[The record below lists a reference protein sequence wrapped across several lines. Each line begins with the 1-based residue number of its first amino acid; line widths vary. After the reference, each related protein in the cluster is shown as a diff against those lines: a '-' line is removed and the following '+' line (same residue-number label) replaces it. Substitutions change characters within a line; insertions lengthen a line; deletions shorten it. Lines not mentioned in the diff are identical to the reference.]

1 MTDDS
6 APRFDPRFNP
16 EFQPGYTPGDAAS
29 AASPQP
35 PAPLSPPSGGT
46 STPGTAASAPGT
58 DAPAVATPWRSSRRA
73 AEAGTPVA
81 SVSAAPT
88 GLSAATVASAPVFA
102 APAPAA
108 PVSLAQS
115 NSAQVSS
122 VPVSSAVVSSPTFE
136 SSAASDSAWPSDDT
150 APSIGQQL
158 RNPFLLGLL
167 VVAVAL
173 VIVGSWIFAQAYA
186 AFSDTGNFASPA
198 DFVALESAMRVAPI
212 VILGGIGVAV
222 AVLFIFARS
231 WRPRK

>member
-29 AASPQP
+29 GASPQP
-35 PAPLSPPSGGT
+35 PAPLSPPSGGM

-88 GLSAATVASAPVFA
+88 GLTSAQVASAPVSSSP
-102 APAPAA
+102 PASVPT
-108 PVSLAQS
+108 S
-115 NSAQVSS
+115 SAQVSS
-122 VPVSSAVVSSPTFE
+122 APASSTVVSSPTFE
-136 SSAASDSAWPSDDT
+136 SSAASDSAFTSDDT

-222 AVLFIFARS
+222 AVLFLFARS